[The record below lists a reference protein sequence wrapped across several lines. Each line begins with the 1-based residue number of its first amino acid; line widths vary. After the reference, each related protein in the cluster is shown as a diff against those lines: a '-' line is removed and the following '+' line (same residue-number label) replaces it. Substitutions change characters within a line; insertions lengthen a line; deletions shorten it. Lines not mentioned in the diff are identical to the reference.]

1 MGRSTGVKIVFLDVD
16 TQLDFLYPA
25 GALYV
30 PGAERLIPVLA
41 RLNRYA
47 AGQGIPLISTVDAHA
62 EDDPEF
68 REWPSHCVA
77 GTIGQQKAAG
87 TLIEERVVIPADSR
101 DYKIAG
107 AAQVIVEKRHVDL
120 FAEPNLRAL
129 IEQLGA
135 ERVVVYGVVT
145 EYCVRSAAMGLLEMG
160 RSVDL
165 VTDAIYALNPEDGNR
180 AIQEFVSRAGR
191 LVTAD
196 DVCS

>member
-1 MGRSTGVKIVFLDVD
+1 VNTVFLDVD

-30 PGAERLIPVLA
+30 PGAERLVPVLA

-47 AGQGIPLISTVDAHA
+47 AGQGIPVVSTVDAHA

-68 REWPSHCVA
+68 REWPAHCVA
-77 GTIGQQKAAG
+77 GTIGQQKSAA
-87 TLIEERVVIPADSR
+87 TLLETRVVIPADFR
-101 DYKIAG
+101 DYKIDG

-145 EYCVRSAAMGLLEMG
+145 EYCVRSGAMGLLGMG
-160 RSVDL
+160 RSVEL
-165 VTDAIYALNPEDGNR
+165 VTDAIYALNPEGGDR
-180 AIQEFVSRAGR
+180 TIREFVSRSGR
-191 LVTAD
+191 LTTAD
-196 DVCS
+196 EVCG